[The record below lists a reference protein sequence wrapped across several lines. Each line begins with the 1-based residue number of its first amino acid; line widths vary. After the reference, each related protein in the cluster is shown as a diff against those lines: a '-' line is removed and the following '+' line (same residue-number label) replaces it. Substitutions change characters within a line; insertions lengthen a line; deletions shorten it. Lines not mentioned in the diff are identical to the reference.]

1 MTSYFRWLF
10 ILLLA
15 APALPAGAALNVF
28 ACEPEWGALAREI
41 GADQVNVYTAT
52 TALQDAHRVEARPSL
67 IARARS
73 ADLAVC
79 SGAELEVG
87 WLPILLTQSGNDK
100 IQPGNP
106 GFLEAS
112 SFVVKL
118 EVPKFVDRSM
128 GDVHPAGNPHIQLD
142 PRNIQK
148 VAEALTERLSQLDP
162 ANAQTYQARAKAF
175 RERWRAAI
183 RRWEQEAAPLKGV
196 SVVVYHKDL
205 SYLSQWLGLR
215 EVGSLEP
222 KPGVPPTTG
231 HLSELLARLQ
241 REPAKLIVRSAY
253 TDSKA
258 AEWLAERAKL
268 PVVVLPFTV
277 GGDAQAKDLFGLFD
291 DTIQRLLSAVK

>member
-10 ILLLA
+10 MLLLA

-128 GDVHPAGNPHIQLD
+128 GDIHPAGNPHIQLD

-162 ANAQTYQARAKAF
+162 ANAPTYQARAKAF

-196 SVVVYHKDL
+196 FVVVYHKDL

-277 GGDAQAKDLFGLFD
+277 GGDPQAKDLFGLFD